1 MNKININ
8 KKIIQVKFCGITNR
22 QDFLRCCDLK
32 VDFVGFNFFAKSPRF
47 ITLTD
52 LNEVLKGFENFS
64 FKPKLVAVLVDSE
77 LDFVKQILNL
87 KVFSALQ
94 FHGDEKLDFIKKV
107 CQLKFS
113 TSLSQEPP
121 PSPPRG
127 EFTSVS
133 AGREPPP
140 SPPRGEFT
148 SVSAGAEFAT
158 TSINGEFTTIFPRGE
173 FATVSPKKELNPEIW
188 KVFSSLE
195 LDLPQKLN
203 SYQKYCDKFVLDLP
217 KRKDFSSGVGVFSEF
232 QKFKDL
238 KQKYNLVLAGGVNP
252 ENVSM
257 ILKESGA
264 ELIDVAS
271 GIEESLGIKSL
282 TKMKNLLKIVEDV
295 EKNQELGI

>member
-1 MNKININ
+1 MNKINMN

-47 ITLTD
+47 ITLND
-52 LNEVLKGFENFS
+52 LKEVLKDFENFS
-64 FKPKLVAVLVDSE
+64 FKPELVAVLVDPE

-113 TSLSQEPP
+113 MGLSQELP
-121 PSPPRG
+121 
-127 EFTSVS
+127 
-133 AGREPPP
+133 
-140 SPPRGEFT
+140 
-148 SVSAGAEFAT
+148 T
-158 TSINGEFTTIFPRGE
+158 TR
-173 FATVSPKKELNPEIW
+173 PKKGFRSSSSNVQFISTFSKTRFPSALQSKEGFYSLNPEIW

-217 KRKDFSSGVGVFSEF
+217 KKKDFSSGVGVFSEF

-252 ENVSM
+252 ENVGM
-257 ILKESGA
+257 ILKESSA

-271 GIEESLGIKSL
+271 GIEESLGVKSL

-295 EKNQELGI
+295 EKNQEFGI

>member
-1 MNKININ
+1 MN

-52 LNEVLKGFENFS
+52 LNKVLKGFENFS
-64 FKPKLVAVLVDSE
+64 FKPELVAVLVDPE

-113 TSLSQEPP
+113 TSL
-121 PSPPRG
+121 R
-127 EFTSVS
+127 
-133 AGREPPP
+133 REPPP
-140 SPPRGEFT
+140 SPPRGEFDFA
-148 SVSAGAEFAT
+148 SAGAEFAT
-158 TSINGEFTTIFPRGE
+158 TSTNGEFTTIFPRWE

-217 KRKDFSSGVGVFSEF
+217 KKKDFSSGVGVFSEF

-252 ENVSM
+252 ENVGM
-257 ILKESGA
+257 ILKESSA

-271 GIEESLGIKSL
+271 GIEESLGVKSL

-295 EKNQELGI
+295 EKNQEFGI

>member
-1 MNKININ
+1 MN

-52 LNEVLKGFENFS
+52 LNKVLKGFENFS
-64 FKPKLVAVLVDSE
+64 FKPELVAVLVDPE

-113 TSLSQEPP
+113 TSL
-121 PSPPRG
+121 R
-127 EFTSVS
+127 
-133 AGREPPP
+133 REPPP
-140 SPPRGEFT
+140 SPPRGEFAFA
-148 SVSAGAEFAT
+148 SAGAEFAT
-158 TSINGEFTTIFPRGE
+158 TSTNGEFTTIFPRWE

-217 KRKDFSSGVGVFSEF
+217 KKKDFSSGVGVFSEF

-257 ILKESGA
+257 ILKESSA

-271 GIEESLGIKSL
+271 GIEESLGVKSL

-295 EKNQELGI
+295 EKNQEFGI